1 MTGAVVVQYRTRADL
16 ADRNQ
21 WLAEQA
27 CAELA
32 LLDPGGLHFHV
43 LRLEDGI
50 GFLHVAAFDGTTDP
64 FAQSPAFRALHD
76 GIGGRLVGP
85 VTATRA
91 VLVGS
96 YHRNPRCPARPA
108 KQERP

>member
-21 WLAEQA
+21 RLAEQA
-27 CAELA
+27 CAELNV
-32 LLDPGGLHFHV
+32 LDPGGLHFHV
-43 LRLEDGI
+43 FRLEDGV

-64 FAQSPAFRALHD
+64 FARSPAFRALHD

-85 VTATRA
+85 IAATRA

-96 YHRNPRCPARPA
+96 YHRNLRCSSGAA
-108 KQERP
+108 NQERK